1 MVVYRNLEFVVIG
14 LGTRQWISGDAWE
27 FIVCSIIRAFIQH
40 LRSIACL
47 LSELDGLRRR
57 LNI

>member
-47 LSELDGLRRR
+47 LSE
-57 LNI
+57 